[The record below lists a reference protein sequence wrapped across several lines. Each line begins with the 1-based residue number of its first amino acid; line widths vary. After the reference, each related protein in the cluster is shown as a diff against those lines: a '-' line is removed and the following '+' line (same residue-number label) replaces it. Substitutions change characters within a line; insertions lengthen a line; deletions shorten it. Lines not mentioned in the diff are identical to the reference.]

1 MFPKVNP
8 CIFVQTML
16 KEHKNNT
23 YIWISPRSCL
33 YKLNFDGRTSTN
45 LTFWDIYI
53 LDYDIVGTVYIYFLG
68 YNIRIVVDFNLVK
81 QKSFGLGK
89 TYIAVS
95 RLNTCDNVFG
105 VGEFQKFEVK

>member
-1 MFPKVNP
+1 MIHLWKGLPLKFP
-8 CIFVQTML
+8 
-16 KEHKNNT
+16 
-23 YIWISPRSCL
+23 L
-33 YKLNFDGRTSTN
+33 YR
-45 LTFWDIYI
+45 
-53 LDYDIVGTVYIYFLG
+53 LDVSVLYVL
-68 YNIRIVVDFNLVK
+68 VDFNLAK